1 MRKRSIFHYAIKSIF
16 RQKSRN
22 FFIIFIVCLTSVFS
36 LFTASLFEGKNAQ
49 IERNIIETE
58 TGNYQL
64 IEKNYFEKYDPMT
77 PHTLDAETIDRIK
90 DYDSTPELL
99 LKTTILHPEGAQELT
114 LIGIEPFSHEKVFP
128 LLEFVDGKWPL
139 LNDLSKS
146 VVIGQKFAEKLKLSI
161 GDELV
166 ITYQDQSKAIL
177 NESLPIVGIYHNF
190 GPGFEG
196 HNAFVSKNF
205 VAKLINIDN
214 PEAYHRLVL
223 RSKTLPRPAN
233 TDKDLVLRSWDELHP
248 ELTVMM
254 KFHNGVTRALIVFML
269 VIAFVSIITPVNVLW
284 DERKEEVKLLQ
295 TIGASEKTLYVIASY
310 EAFVLTLFA
319 LGSSVIIWGIL
330 HELASIH
337 GLDFSMMGE
346 RSVVRG
352 GILIS
357 SVVYPVISILH
368 SAVIIVFHGLIIF
381 GSNFWCI
388 RNLLKKAALG
398 SE

>member
-1 MRKRSIFHYAIKSIF
+1 MRKISIFQYAIKSIF

-22 FFIIFIVCLTSVFS
+22 FFIVFIVCLTSVFS

-49 IERNIIETE
+49 IEKNIIETE

-64 IEKNYFEKYDPMT
+64 IEKNYFEKYDPLKPSLMNEQT
-77 PHTLDAETIDRIK
+77 RDTISGYDA
-90 DYDSTPELL
+90 TPELL

-114 LIGIEPFSHEKVFP
+114 LIGIEPESHEIVFP
-128 LLEFVDGKWPL
+128 LKEFMTGSWPL
-139 LNDLSKS
+139 INDGSKN
-146 VVIGQKFAEKLKLSI
+146 VVIGKKFAEKLKLNI
-161 GDELV
+161 GDEVV

-177 NESLPIVGIYHNF
+177 NESLPITGIYHNF

-205 VAKLINIDN
+205 IGKLINVEN
-214 PEAYHRLVL
+214 PDAFHRIIL
-223 RSKTLPRPAN
+223 RSKTLPKPQE
-233 TDKDLVLRSWDELHP
+233 KDNNLVLKSWDELHP

-269 VIAFVSIITPVNVLW
+269 VIAYVSIITPVNVLW
-284 DERKEEVKLLQ
+284 DERKDEVKLLQ

-319 LGSSVIIWGIL
+319 LGSSILIWGAL
-330 HELASIH
+330 HGLAGLH

-346 RSVVRG
+346 KSVVRG

-357 SVVYPVISILH
+357 SVVYPVIDLLH
-368 SAVIIVFHGLIIF
+368 SSIIILFHGLIIF

-388 RNLLKKAALG
+388 RSLLKKEALG
-398 SE
+398 E

>member
-1 MRKRSIFHYAIKSIF
+1 MRKSSIFHYAIKSIF

-22 FFIIFIVCLTSVFS
+22 FFIVFIVCLTSVFS

-58 TGNYQL
+58 TGRYQL
-64 IEKNYFEKYDPMT
+64 IEKNFFEKYDPFT
-77 PHTLDAETIDRIK
+77 PFPLDQNH
-90 DYDSTPELL
+90 SGTPELI

-114 LIGIEPFSHEKVFP
+114 LIGIEPDSHEKLFP
-128 LLEFVDGKWPL
+128 IREHVTGQWPL
-139 LNDLSKS
+139 IYDHSKS
-146 VVIGQKFAEKLKLSI
+146 IVIGKKFAEKLKLNI
-161 GDELV
+161 GDEVV
-166 ITYQDQSKAIL
+166 ITYQDQTKAIL
-177 NESLPIVGIYHNF
+177 NEALPIVGIFHNF
-190 GPGFEG
+190 GPGFES
-196 HNAFVSKNF
+196 HNAFVSKKF
-205 VAKLINIDN
+205 ISTLINVN
-214 PEAYHRLVL
+214 ENTFHRLIY
-223 RSKTLPRPAN
+223 RKERPEE
-233 TDKDLVLRSWDELHP
+233 KQGLVLKSWDELHP

-269 VIAFVSIITPVNVLW
+269 VIAYVSIITPVNVLW
-284 DERKEEVKLLQ
+284 DERKDEVKFLQ
-295 TIGASEKTLYVIASY
+295 TIGASEKTLYWIASY

-319 LGSSVIIWGIL
+319 LGSSVLIWGIL
-330 HELASIH
+330 HGLASIH

-368 SAVIIVFHGLIIF
+368 SGTIIIFHGLIIF

-388 RNLLKKAALG
+388 RSLLRKEALG
-398 SE
+398 E

>member
-64 IEKNYFEKYDPMT
+64 IEKNFFEKYDPMK
-77 PHTLDAETIDRIK
+77 PMLMDSDISEKVK
-90 DYDSTPELL
+90 DYNSTPELL

-114 LIGIEPFSHEKVFP
+114 LIGIEPESHEKVFP
-128 LLEFVDGKWPL
+128 LKYYVTGMWPL
-139 LNDLSKS
+139 PDDLSKS
-146 VVIGQKFAEKLKLSI
+146 VVIGKKFAEKLKLNI

-190 GPGFEG
+190 GPGFES
-196 HNAFVSKNF
+196 HNAFVAKNF
-205 VAKLINIDN
+205 VGKLINVNDPN
-214 PEAYHRLVL
+214 AFHRIIL
-223 RSKTLPRPAN
+223 RSKALPKPKN
-233 TDKDLVLRSWDELHP
+233 DGNNLVLKSWDELHP

-269 VIAFVSIITPVNVLW
+269 VIAYVSIITPVNVLW
-284 DERKEEVKLLQ
+284 DERKDEVKLLQ
-295 TIGASEKTLYVIASY
+295 TIGASEKTLYIIASY

-319 LGSSVIIWGIL
+319 LGSSVLIWGLL
-330 HELASIH
+330 HGLASIH

-346 RSVVRG
+346 KSVVRG

-368 SAVIIVFHGLIIF
+368 SAVIIIFHGLIIF

-388 RNLLKKAALG
+388 RSLLRKEALG
-398 SE
+398 DK

>member
-1 MRKRSIFHYAIKSIF
+1 MRKISIFQYAIKSIF

-22 FFIIFIVCLTSVFS
+22 FFIVFIVCLTSVFS

-64 IEKNYFEKYDPMT
+64 IEKSYFEKYDPLK
-77 PHTLDAETIDRIK
+77 PSILDEKTRDTISG
-90 DYDSTPELL
+90 YDATPELL

-114 LIGIEPFSHEKVFP
+114 LIGIEPESHEVVFP
-128 LLEFVDGKWPL
+128 LKEFMTGNWPL
-139 LNDLSKS
+139 TNDGSKN
-146 VVIGQKFAEKLKLSI
+146 VVIGKKFAEKLKLNI

-177 NESLPIVGIYHNF
+177 NESLPITGIFHNF
-190 GPGFEG
+190 GPGFES

-205 VAKLINIDN
+205 IGKLINAEN
-214 PEAYHRLVL
+214 PDAFHRIVL
-223 RSKTLPRPAN
+223 RSKTLPKPKEIDRN
-233 TDKDLVLRSWDELHP
+233 LVLKSWDELHP

-269 VIAFVSIITPVNVLW
+269 VIAYVSIITPVNVLW
-284 DERKEEVKLLQ
+284 DERKDEVKLLQ

-319 LGSSVIIWGIL
+319 LGSSVIIWGVL
-330 HELASIH
+330 HGLASIH

-357 SVVYPVISILH
+357 SVVYPVINLLH
-368 SAVIIVFHGLIIF
+368 SSIIILFHGLIIF

-388 RNLLKKAALG
+388 RSLLKKEALG
-398 SE
+398 E

>member
-1 MRKRSIFHYAIKSIF
+1 MRKSSIFHYAIKSIF

-22 FFIIFIVCLTSVFS
+22 FFIILIVCLTSVFS

-64 IEKNYFEKYDPMT
+64 IEKNYFEKYDPLK
-77 PHTLDAETIDRIK
+77 PYFLNQETSEKIK
-90 DYDSTPELL
+90 HYHSTPELL

-114 LIGIEPFSHEKVFP
+114 LIGIEPQSHEVVFP
-128 LLEFVDGKWPL
+128 LKEFITGAWPL
-139 LNDLSKS
+139 SNDGQKN
-146 VVIGQKFAEKLKLSI
+146 VVIGQKFADKLKLKL

-177 NESLPIVGIYHNF
+177 NESLPITGIFHTF
-190 GPGFEG
+190 GPGFES

-205 VAKLINIDN
+205 IGKLINITN
-214 PEAYHRLVL
+214 PDAFHRIVL
-223 RSKTLPRPAN
+223 RSKTLPKPEN
-233 TDKDLVLRSWDELHP
+233 KNQNLVLKSWDELHP

-254 KFHNGVTRALIVFML
+254 KFHNGVTRALIIFML
-269 VIAFVSIITPVNVLW
+269 VIAYVSIITPVNVLW
-284 DERKEEVKLLQ
+284 DERKDEVKFLQ
-295 TIGASEKTLYVIASY
+295 TIGASEKTLYLIASY

-319 LGSSVIIWGIL
+319 LGLSVIIWGVL
-330 HELASIH
+330 HGLASIH

-357 SVVYPVISILH
+357 SVVYPVINILH
-368 SAVIIVFHGLIIF
+368 SGTIIIFHGLIIF

-388 RNLLKKAALG
+388 RSLLRKEALG
-398 SE
+398 E

>member
-1 MRKRSIFHYAIKSIF
+1 MRKISIFQYAIKSIF

-22 FFIIFIVCLTSVFS
+22 FFIVFIVCLTSVFS

-64 IEKNYFEKYDPMT
+64 IEKNYFEKYDPLK
-77 PHTLDAETIDRIK
+77 PFILDEKTRDTISG
-90 DYDSTPELL
+90 YDATPELL

-114 LIGIEPFSHEKVFP
+114 LIGIEPESHEVVFP
-128 LLEFVDGKWPL
+128 LKEFMTGNWPL
-139 LNDLSKS
+139 TNDGSKN
-146 VVIGQKFAEKLKLSI
+146 VVIGKKFAEKLKLNI

-177 NESLPIVGIYHNF
+177 NESLPITGIFHNF
-190 GPGFEG
+190 GPGFES

-205 VAKLINIDN
+205 IGKLINAEN
-214 PEAYHRLVL
+214 PDAFHRIVL
-223 RSKTLPRPAN
+223 RSKTLPKPKE
-233 TDKDLVLRSWDELHP
+233 TDRNLVLKSWDELHP

-269 VIAFVSIITPVNVLW
+269 VIAYVSIITPVNVLW
-284 DERKEEVKLLQ
+284 DERKDEVKLLQ

-319 LGSSVIIWGIL
+319 LGSSVIIWGVL
-330 HELASIH
+330 HGLASLH

-357 SVVYPVISILH
+357 SVVYPVINLLH
-368 SAVIIVFHGLIIF
+368 SSIIILFHGLIIF

-388 RNLLKKAALG
+388 RSLLKKEALG
-398 SE
+398 E

>member
-1 MRKRSIFHYAIKSIF
+1 MRKISIFQYAIKSIF

-22 FFIIFIVCLTSVFS
+22 FFIVFIVCLTSVFS

-64 IEKNYFEKYDPMT
+64 IEKNYFEKYDPLK
-77 PHTLDAETIDRIK
+77 PSILDEKTRDTISG
-90 DYDSTPELL
+90 YDATPELL

-114 LIGIEPFSHEKVFP
+114 LIGIEPESHEIVFP
-128 LLEFVDGKWPL
+128 LKEFMTGNWPL
-139 LNDLSKS
+139 TNDGSKN
-146 VVIGQKFAEKLKLSI
+146 VVIGKKFAEKLKLNI

-177 NESLPIVGIYHNF
+177 NESLPITGIFHNF
-190 GPGFEG
+190 GPGFES

-205 VAKLINIDN
+205 IGKLINAEN
-214 PEAYHRLVL
+214 PDAFHRIVL
-223 RSKTLPRPAN
+223 RSKTLPKPKEIDRN
-233 TDKDLVLRSWDELHP
+233 LVLKSWDELHP

-269 VIAFVSIITPVNVLW
+269 VIAYVSIITPVNVLW

-319 LGSSVIIWGIL
+319 LGSSVIIWGVL
-330 HELASIH
+330 HGLASIH

-357 SVVYPVISILH
+357 SVVYPVINLLH
-368 SAVIIVFHGLIIF
+368 SSIIILFHGLIIF

-388 RNLLKKAALG
+388 RSLLKKEALG
-398 SE
+398 E

>member
-22 FFIIFIVCLTSVFS
+22 FFIVFIVCLTSVFS

-64 IEKNYFEKYDPMT
+64 IEKNFYEKYDPLK
-77 PHTLDAETIDRIK
+77 PQILDSATADKIK
-90 DYDSTPELL
+90 NYDSTPELL

-114 LIGIEPFSHEKVFP
+114 LIGIEPESHEKVFP
-128 LLEFVDGKWPL
+128 LKYYVNGPWPL
-139 LNDLSKS
+139 QNDLSKS
-146 VVIGQKFAEKLKLSI
+146 VVIGKKFAEKLKLNI

-177 NESLPIVGIYHNF
+177 NESLPITGIYHNF
-190 GPGFEG
+190 GPGFES

-205 VAKLINIDN
+205 VGRLINVEN
-214 PEAYHRLVL
+214 PDAFHRIVL
-223 RSKTLPRPAN
+223 RSKVLPRPEN
-233 TDKDLVLRSWDELHP
+233 SGNLVLKSWDELHP

-254 KFHNGVTRALIVFML
+254 KFHNGVTRALIAFML
-269 VIAFVSIITPVNVLW
+269 VIAYVSIITPVNVLW
-284 DERKEEVKLLQ
+284 DERKDEVKLLQ
-295 TIGASEKTLYVIASY
+295 TIGASEKSLYIIASY

-319 LGSSVIIWGIL
+319 LGSSILIWGFL
-330 HELASIH
+330 HGLASIH

-346 RSVVRG
+346 KSVVRG

-357 SVVYPVISILH
+357 SVVYPVISLTH
-368 SAVIIVFHGLIIF
+368 SAIIILFHGLIIF

-388 RNLLKKAALG
+388 RSLLRKEALG
-398 SE
+398 DK

>member
-1 MRKRSIFHYAIKSIF
+1 MRKSSIFHYAIKSIF

-22 FFIIFIVCLTSVFS
+22 FFIVFIVCLTSVFS
-36 LFTASLFEGKNAQ
+36 LFTASLFAGKNAQ

-64 IEKNYFEKYDPMT
+64 IEKNYFEKYDPFK
-77 PHTLDAETIDRIK
+77 PFPFDGK
-90 DYDSTPELL
+90 SSGTPELV

-114 LIGIEPFSHEKVFP
+114 LIGIEPDSHEKLFP
-128 LLEFVDGKWPL
+128 LKKYVTGKWPL
-139 LNDLSKS
+139 DYDFSKS
-146 VVIGQKFAEKLKLSI
+146 IVIGKKFAEKLKLKL
-161 GDELV
+161 GDEVV
-166 ITYQDQSKAIL
+166 ITYQDQTKAIL
-177 NESLPIVGIYHNF
+177 NEALPIVGIFNNF

-196 HNAFVSKNF
+196 HNAFVSKKF
-205 VAKLINIDN
+205 ISSLIHVD
-214 PEAYHRLVL
+214 EQSFHRLIY
-223 RSKTLPRPAN
+223 RKEKPAV
-233 TDKDLVLRSWDELHP
+233 KQGLILKSWDELHP

-254 KFHNGVTRALIVFML
+254 KFHNGVTRALIIFML
-269 VIAFVSIITPVNVLW
+269 VIAYVSIITPVNVLW

-295 TIGASEKTLYVIASY
+295 TIGASEKTLYIIASY

-319 LGSSVIIWGIL
+319 LGSSVIVWGIL
-330 HELASIH
+330 HGLASIH

-357 SVVYPVISILH
+357 SVVYPVISTLH
-368 SAVIIVFHGLIIF
+368 SATIIIFHGLIIF

-388 RNLLKKAALG
+388 RSLLRKEALG
-398 SE
+398 E